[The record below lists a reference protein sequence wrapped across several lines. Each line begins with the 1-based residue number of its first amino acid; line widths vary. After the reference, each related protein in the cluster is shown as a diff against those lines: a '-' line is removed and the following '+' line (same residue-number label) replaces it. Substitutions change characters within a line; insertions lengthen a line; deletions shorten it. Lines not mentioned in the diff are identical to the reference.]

1 MNPLDKQDL
10 FQQQHGY
17 YIEDM
22 SIGMSAMIQ
31 KTFTEADVLLFSAVS
46 GDTNPIHMSDEF
58 AKQTRFKQRIIHGML
73 TTSLWSTLAG
83 TKLPGAGCA
92 YLMQT
97 SKFLSPVL
105 IGETVTATISVK
117 EIMLD
122 RQQVKLTTEAFVGER
137 LVATGEAK
145 MWVPLRSKQQ

>member
-1 MNPLDKQDL
+1 MNSVEKQDQ

-17 YIEDM
+17 YIEDI
-22 SIGMSAMIQ
+22 SVGMSALIQ
-31 KTFTEADVLLFSAVS
+31 KTFTEADILLFSAVS

-97 SKFLSPVL
+97 SKFMSPVL
-105 IGETVTATISVK
+105 IGETVTATVSVK
-117 EIMLD
+117 EITLAK
-122 RQQVKLTTEAFVGER
+122 QQVLLSTEALVGER
-137 LVATGEAK
+137 LVASGESK
-145 MWVPLRSKQQ
+145 MWVPSRD